1 MKKLVYFYIFLNII
15 DYKLIISSIFIV
27 YISYIY
33 IPNFFSLHAKLF
45 SFQIKMK
52 NQSFL
57 SKKKEDKNRMEKKK
71 KKILEKDVIR
81 KKKGIK
87 FRD

>member
-1 MKKLVYFYIFLNII
+1 
-15 DYKLIISSIFIV
+15 
-27 YISYIY
+27 
-33 IPNFFSLHAKLF
+33 
-45 SFQIKMK
+45 MK

-81 KKKGIK
+81 KKKKELNSAIEGTGGSAGNLK
-87 FRD
+87 YLVTCVQKKLHL

>member
-1 MKKLVYFYIFLNII
+1 
-15 DYKLIISSIFIV
+15 
-27 YISYIY
+27 
-33 IPNFFSLHAKLF
+33 
-45 SFQIKMK
+45 MK

-81 KKKGIK
+81 KKKELNSAIEGTGGSAGNLK
-87 FRD
+87 YLVTCVQKKLHL

>member
-1 MKKLVYFYIFLNII
+1 
-15 DYKLIISSIFIV
+15 
-27 YISYIY
+27 
-33 IPNFFSLHAKLF
+33 
-45 SFQIKMK
+45 MK

-57 SKKKEDKNRMEKKK
+57 SKKEDKNRMEKKK